1 MKLQVIKR
9 TPIPDKEVELIIF
22 YRESYMKFKIDNDA
36 TVEEI
41 EKYAEMLFNSPYS
54 TVLGVFVNENG
65 DPI

>member
-1 MKLQVIKR
+1 
-9 TPIPDKEVELIIF
+9 
-22 YRESYMKFKIDNDA
+22 MKFKIDNDA